1 MENCMY
7 STPYIIIV
15 ILNIRVHQWEAHIA
29 MHILG
34 SQWFVTTKA
43 QV

>member
-1 MENCMY
+1 MY
-7 STPYIIIV
+7 STLYIIIA
-15 ILNIRVHQWEAHIA
+15 ILNITVHQQDAHSA